1 MLGQMICD
9 WIAVPGQRFWM
20 GGGPRDNENPRHEV
34 WVPSFRLA
42 RTPVTRQE
50 YQAFLDATHH
60 PAPQFWQ
67 EAMFTHPRM
76 PAVGPSREDALA
88 FCAWASERLCSA
100 VRLPTEAEWE
110 C

>member
-1 MLGQMICD
+1 
-9 WIAVPGQRFWM
+9 M

-60 PAPQFWQ
+60 PAPLFWQ

-76 PAVGPSREDALA
+76 PAVGPSWGGAPA
-88 FCAWASERLCSA
+88 FCAWASGRPGSA
-100 VRLPTEAEWE
+100 GRLPTGAQAEGAANAVGAAT
-110 C
+110 